1 MKLKACTDFMSWEF
15 IQIFSLAINH
25 SHYSYRTKLITA
37 EDRTFHLV
45 TSQSLLA
52 VSTDIETR
60 PSLAITITTPG
71 AGPQLFDAWST
82 FYHICF
88 CAQLCSVTLS

>member
-1 MKLKACTDFMSWEF
+1 MKLKACTDFMSGEF
-15 IQIFSLAINH
+15 IQIFSHAINH

-60 PSLAITITTPG
+60 PSLAIIITTPG
-71 AGPQLFDAWST
+71 AGPRVCRYLTRGPLST
-82 FYHICF
+82 IFVF
-88 CAQLCSVTLS
+88 ALNCAQ